1 MTTDDTSTL
10 LRHCDAATLR
20 EWGRDCLLAMDV
32 SETDAACVADS
43 LVQTSLWGIDSHG
56 IARLPHYL
64 NRLAHGSILPRPDIR
79 VVQSGPATAQVHG
92 GQGLGIVVAHRAN
105 AFAMDLARETGIAAV
120 GVSDSSHCG
129 AVGLYSRVAAE
140 AGLIGLAFTHSDSIA
155 APFGGYAP
163 FLGTNPISVAVP
175 RHDAAPVCLDMAST
189 AIPWNRVMNARREGH
204 ELPPG
209 VAFDVDGNEATD
221 PQLARALRPL
231 GGPQQ
236 GYKGYGLALMIELL
250 CGPLNGNPFGPHISP
265 MYEQLDVARRLGA
278 FFIVIDPA
286 RFAGGPML
294 GTVVAQMA
302 QELAAQP
309 GQPRMPGDPEQS
321 AQTQR
326 LHDGIPIELGLWRE
340 FTQWSERLDLQLPAA
355 IDTA

>member
-1 MTTDDTSTL
+1 MDDTTAS
-10 LRHCDAATLR
+10 LRHCMAPTLR
-20 EWGRDCLLAMDV
+20 EWGRHCLLSLDV
-32 SETDAACVADS
+32 PEVDAICLADS
-43 LVQTSLWGIDSHG
+43 LVRTSLWGIDSHG

-64 NRLAHGSILPRPDIR
+64 NRLTHGSILARPDIR
-79 VVQSGPATAQVHG
+79 VEQSGPATAQVHG

-105 AFAMDLARETGIAAV
+105 RLAMDLARQTGIAAV

-129 AVGLYSRVAAE
+129 AVGLYSRAAAE

-163 FLGTNPISVAVP
+163 FLGTNPISIAVP
-175 RHDAAPVCLDMAST
+175 RHDAPPVCLDMAST

-204 ELPPG
+204 ALPAG
-209 VAFDVDGNEATD
+209 LALDADGNEATD
-221 PQLARALRPL
+221 PQRARALRPL

-286 RFAGGPML
+286 RFAGGMML

-309 GQPRMPGDPEQS
+309 GQPRMPGDPEQQ

-326 LHDGIPIELGLWRE
+326 MRDGIPIEPGLWRE
-340 FTQWSERLDLQLPAA
+340 FTQWSDQLGVAVPA
-355 IDTA
+355 IV